1 MKEERIVPQIQRFS
15 FTFSH
20 CEPLCDAEEEVIV
33 LIAEE
38 KTEIVLSRRVYSL
51 TKGDAFFALPHSY
64 LRQKSKD
71 PFAGYQIHLP
81 LDAFRTFAPQL
92 YLDCYDKGMA
102 LSFSVSTALRLL
114 SLCETFTDQPS
125 IYAIPALFSILERDA
140 IASESSALEIPLP
153 KFLRRALAMIEESAP
168 LSLSSEEIAT
178 RCEVSQTTLQRAFR
192 QFLATTPHQ
201 YVQAICRL
209 HEQKNGVK

>member
-1 MKEERIVPQIQRFS
+1 MKEKQIFPQIQRFS

-20 CEPLCDAEEEVIV
+20 NEPLYDAEEEVVV

-38 KTEIVLSRRVYSL
+38 KAEIVLSRRVYSL
-51 TKGDAFFALPHSY
+51 AKGDALFALPHSY
-64 LRQKSKD
+64 LRQKSND
-71 PFAGYQIHLP
+71 AFAGYQIHLP

-102 LSFSVSTALRLL
+102 LSFSVSNALRLL
-114 SLCETFTDQPS
+114 SLCETFIDQPP
-125 IYAIPALFSILERDA
+125 IYAIPALFSVLEQDA
-140 IASESSALEIPLP
+140 IASESSALEILLP
-153 KFLRRALAMIEESAP
+153 KHLRRALAFIEENASLP
-168 LSLSSEEIAT
+168 LDFKDLAA

-201 YVQAICRL
+201 YAQATRRL